1 MWTKN
6 GEHKPQLGWL
16 AVGCVLMLLG
26 CSSIPGFRS
35 EPEDE
40 GADVG
45 QRLYLQVSAEEA
57 LDILTALAPEHGWE
71 VKSIG
76 NQYDLTGPRGKY
88 FRLEA
93 QRLLGGPSEM
103 SGVFFSDPKGSYVL
117 VGKREMGL
125 PEDLVAPLKSAIE
138 AESGAEASQP

>member
-1 MWTKN
+1 MNTNRNWA
-6 GEHKPQLGWL
+6 GWRW
-16 AVGCVLMLLG
+16 AVCFMLLG

-45 QRLYLQVSAEEA
+45 QRLYLQVSPEEA

-88 FRLEA
+88 FRLET
-93 QRLLGGPSEM
+93 QRLIGGASEM
-103 SGVFFSDPKGSYVL
+103 SGVFFSDAKGSYVL

-125 PEDLVAPLKSAIE
+125 PEDLVAPLKSAVE
-138 AESGAEASQP
+138 AESGAEAP

>member
-1 MWTKN
+1 MWTKD

-45 QRLYLQVSAEEA
+45 QRLYLQVSPEEA

-88 FRLEA
+88 FRLET
-93 QRLLGGPSEM
+93 QRLIGGASEM
-103 SGVFFSDPKGSYVL
+103 SGVFFSDAKGSYVL

-125 PEDLVAPLKSAIE
+125 PEDLVAPLKSAVE
-138 AESGAEASQP
+138 AESGAEAPQP

>member
-6 GEHKPQLGWL
+6 GEHKPQPGWL
-16 AVGCVLMLLG
+16 AVGCVLLLLG

-45 QRLYLQVSAEEA
+45 QRLYLQASPEEA

-88 FRLEA
+88 FRLET
-93 QRLLGGPSEM
+93 QRLIGGASEM
-103 SGVFFSDPKGSYVL
+103 SGVFFSDAKGSYVL

-125 PEDLVAPLKSAIE
+125 PEDLVAPLKSAVE
-138 AESGAEASQP
+138 AESGAEAPQP

>member
-6 GEHKPQLGWL
+6 GEHKPRLSWL
-16 AVGCVLMLLG
+16 AVGCMLLLLG

-40 GADVG
+40 SADVG
-45 QRLYLQVSAEEA
+45 QRLYLQVSPEEA

-88 FRLEA
+88 FRLET
-93 QRLLGGPSEM
+93 QRLLGGASEM

-138 AESGAEASQP
+138 AESGAEAP

>member
-16 AVGCVLMLLG
+16 VVGWVLLLLG

-45 QRLYLQVSAEEA
+45 QRLYLQVSPEEA
-57 LDILTALAPEHGWE
+57 LDILTVLAPEHGWE

-88 FRLEA
+88 FRLET
-93 QRLLGGPSEM
+93 QRLLGGASEM

-138 AESGAEASQP
+138 AESGVEASQP

>member
-16 AVGCVLMLLG
+16 AVGCVLLLLG

-45 QRLYLQVSAEEA
+45 QRLYLQVSPEEA

-88 FRLEA
+88 FRLET
-93 QRLLGGPSEM
+93 QRLIGGASEM
-103 SGVFFSDPKGSYVL
+103 SGVFFSDAKGSYVL

-125 PEDLVAPLKSAIE
+125 PEDLVAPLKSAVE
-138 AESGAEASQP
+138 AESGAEAP

>member
-6 GEHKPQLGWL
+6 GEHKPQPGWL
-16 AVGCVLMLLG
+16 AVSCVLLLLG

-45 QRLYLQVSAEEA
+45 QRLYLQVSPEEA

-88 FRLEA
+88 FRLET
-93 QRLLGGPSEM
+93 QRLIGGASEM
-103 SGVFFSDPKGSYVL
+103 SGVFFSDAKGSYVL

-125 PEDLVAPLKSAIE
+125 PEDLVAPLKSAVE
-138 AESGAEASQP
+138 AESGAEAPQP

>member
-1 MWTKN
+1 MWTKD

-45 QRLYLQVSAEEA
+45 QRLYLQASPEEA

-88 FRLEA
+88 FRLET
-93 QRLLGGPSEM
+93 QRLLGGASEM

-138 AESGAEASQP
+138 AESGVEAP